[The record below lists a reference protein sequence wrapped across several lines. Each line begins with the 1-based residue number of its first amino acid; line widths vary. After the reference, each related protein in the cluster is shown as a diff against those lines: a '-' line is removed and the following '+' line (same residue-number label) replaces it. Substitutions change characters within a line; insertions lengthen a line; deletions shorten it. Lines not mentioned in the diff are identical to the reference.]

1 MYLGAITVATL
12 RELEARLS
20 TLLAGTAGHDVLCD
34 VGCLPIDDASVID
47 ALARLQLTAHRYGA
61 RIVLANVPPQLHDLL
76 ELAGL
81 CDIVGACPEPPA
93 GSVVE
98 AERQA
103 EEREPALGI
112 EEEGDAADPV
122 T

>member
-1 MYLGAITVATL
+1 MKRRANTASDL
-12 RELEARLS
+12 RELEARLG
-20 TLLAGTAGHDVLCD
+20 TLLAGRAGPEVLCD
-34 VGCLPIDDASVID
+34 VGRLPVRDAGVID
-47 ALARLQLTAHRYGA
+47 ALARLQLTAHRHGA
-61 RIVLANVPPQLHDLL
+61 RLVLGNVSSELHDLL

-98 AERQA
+98 TERQA

-122 T
+122 A